1 MARKPGNAG
10 KSSEPEA
17 TTLLMPTTK
26 VVQDLAK
33 ERRNSKKKTSL
44 ISGELGSSIA
54 KAVESKH
61 LDRKAH
67 SIACQLDAMD
77 DERLAITLPHL
88 MRYIDDLGL
97 VERANKQSQMEFTDE
112 SEDDGKPGEGG
123 GNVRSIGT
131 AARKVAEKA
140 GAEAS

>member
-1 MARKPGNAG
+1 MTRKPGNAG
-10 KSSEPEA
+10 RSSEPEA
-17 TTLLMPTTK
+17 TTLLMPTPK

-97 VERANKQSQMEFTDE
+97 VERASKQAEMFDGEKEETE
-112 SEDDGKPGEGG
+112 ADDGK
-123 GNVRSIGT
+123 VTRLGT
-131 AARKVAEKA
+131 AARKVADQA
-140 GAEAS
+140 GAPTG